1 MKSPQ
6 SRLLSFSFKLSL
18 TLSTSMVLAGS
29 SGCAQMLAGYH
40 QMRVVATGGLAPET
54 GAKIDAMSKKM
65 DAFIAADDFE
75 GGIALSKELWDV
87 AGNDYTRQ
95 SAIFPP
101 LNTLADAVRALPTTH
116 PAYQAASILKLAMNE
131 QFYASGLEGPTTDLE
146 VFREELKALF
156 QSVESRAKPELVA
169 KAAALE
175 ANAQPA
181 SAVAVYAQL
190 LALYPDDAD
199 ARTKKAALLQSLK
212 ASHALTVHATG
223 SAAAAALA
231 ANAFGAEAITFD
243 KAAPVTVTVTLGE
256 PTTDV
261 STASETQTA
270 QVVRGKKSVP
280 NRDYQRLQE
289 KIAHTEKLRSEN
301 TRQTDIDRRTD
312 EIASLNKQLSR
323 ESPTELVDDIVSES
337 FPGTR
342 TTRTVRRTVAVKITR
357 GAEVLGEVQDTASAS
372 KSALSHGG
380 HAAGRVPALNEA
392 VPTVDTVD
400 DGTIAAAASRARSAL
415 LLVYRTHLAAIVK
428 TVADRGGDAVVE
440 AAALAVALDP
450 GNASDADARAVKAGL
465 RVADPRV
472 LLTAK

>member
-1 MKSPQ
+1 MQSLP
-6 SRLLSFSFKLSL
+6 SRLRSFSFKLSL
-18 TLSTSMVLAGS
+18 TLSTSIVLVGTA
-29 SGCAQMLAGYH
+29 GCAQMLAGYH
-40 QMRVVATGGLAPET
+40 QMKVVATGGLEPET
-54 GAKIDAMSKKM
+54 ATKIDAMSKKM
-65 DAFIAADDFE
+65 DALIAADDFE
-75 GGIALSKELWDV
+75 GAIALSAELWDV
-87 AGNDYTRQ
+87 AGYDNTRQ

-116 PAYQAASILKLAMNE
+116 PAYQAASILKLAMNK

-146 VFREELKALF
+146 AFRAELTTLF
-156 QSVESRAKPELVA
+156 QSIESRAKPELVE

-175 ANAQPA
+175 ANNQPA

-199 ARTKKAALLQSLK
+199 AKAKKEALLQSLK
-212 ASHALTVHATG
+212 ATHGLRVRATG
-223 SAAAAALA
+223 SAAANTLA

-243 KAAPVTVTVTLGE
+243 QAGPVTVTLTLGE

-261 STASETQTA
+261 STAAETQTA

-280 NRDYQRLQE
+280 NRDYERLQE

-323 ESPTELVDDIVSES
+323 ESPTELVDDVVSES

-342 TTRTVRRTVAVKITR
+342 TTRTVRRTLVKITR
-357 GAEVLGEVQDTASAS
+357 GAEVLGELQDTASAS

-380 HAAGRVPALNEA
+380 HPAARVAALNEA
-392 VPTVDTVD
+392 VPTVDDVD
-400 DGTIAAAASRARSAL
+400 DDTIAAAASRARTPL
-415 LLVYRTHLAAIVK
+415 LVVYRTHLTAIVK
-428 TVADRGGDAVVE
+428 AVAVSGGDAVVE

-450 GNASDADARAVKAGL
+450 GNASEADAKAVKTGL
-465 RVADPRV
+465 RIADPRV